1 MDGSSFTIGQ
11 QAQGP
16 PALAASALEAATP
29 DEPRRSQEL
38 RFDRAHWT
46 SVACA
51 ALAHLAVVLI
61 LLAVDDEAMGSE
73 GVALETIAVSMV
85 SAVPSISAPETR
97 PADATELRADTDEP
111 AAEAASQ
118 STSDQERQPTEPIAP
133 PLTLDLPPEPFPL
146 PDAPTLPARFTERPP
161 EPERPARERIEEP
174 AEARAE
180 PTPPRTASAPVVT
193 GALPQQS
200 SAEAATGVVRAYAR
214 QISGVLDRNKPR
226 ARGMAGEVKV
236 QFVVGL
242 DGKPL
247 LPRLLNSSGNAKLD
261 EIVLLAIGK
270 MDFPAPPREMN
281 LSQRTFN
288 VPFAYRPAR

>member
-11 QAQGP
+11 QAQSAA
-16 PALAASALEAATP
+16 ALTAPALEAAAHSR
-29 DEPRRSQEL
+29 DK

-51 ALAHLAVVLI
+51 ALAHLAAILF
-61 LLAVDDEAMGSE
+61 LLAADDEAMGSE
-73 GVALETIAVSMV
+73 GVALETIAVTMV

-97 PADATELRADTDEP
+97 PADTIELRADADEP
-111 AAEAASQ
+111 AAEAVSQ
-118 STSDQERQPTEPIAP
+118 SAADQKRRPAEPIAP
-133 PLTLDLPPEPFPL
+133 PLALDLPPEPSPL
-146 PDAPTLPARFTERPP
+146 PDAPTLPARLTERPP
-161 EPERPARERIEEP
+161 EPERPVRELAEEKP
-174 AEARAE
+174 TETRAE
-180 PTPPRTASAPVVT
+180 PTPPQAASAPVVT

-247 LPRLLNSSGNAKLD
+247 PPRLLNSSGNAKLD

-270 MDFPAPPREMN
+270 MDFPAPPREMS